1 MKLHLLIAFSLIHLL
16 ASAQLTNEK
25 IWFSRDLSPKGISG
39 LKNLN
44 DGQSFCKLV
53 SNDDEAKSWSCQKFD
68 IKNGQFLSI
77 IFSTA
82 KILIED
88 KPIKIESYDFSE
100 NEKKAIITNGF
111 EAVYRHSGK
120 SNAYVLNLE
129 NNQVFKIGKEK
140 VMYPTFSPDG
150 NKVAYVIDNNLYYF
164 DLVKNKEVRV
174 TKDGLKNE
182 IINGAVDWVYEEEFS
197 MSRGFEWSPSSQFIA
212 FYRFDET
219 QVPEFSMD
227 IFGSLYPK
235 KEIWKYPK
243 AGEKNSVVDVYIHKI
258 GSKKN
263 VRCETGSE
271 NDQYLP
277 RIKWISD
284 NYLTVQRLNRHQNK
298 LELLEFSYQYPKPTL
313 LYEETNEKYIE
324 INDFTFDVFANK
336 VGVYSSVFYLS
347 EKSGFNHLYL
357 RKKSSEIG
365 AKESKTEDIQI
376 TTGDWEIDAFLGIDK
391 TRQLAYFTS
400 GMDKPSDRHLYAVN
414 LVSKEIKQITKESG
428 WHNIQFTE
436 TFDYFIDRFS
446 TMMTPTQTMIKDNN
460 GELIRVLEDNKAL
473 TQKLETMNLSQV
485 NFGSFTSSENI
496 KLDYWEIRPPNFDE
510 TKKYPVLFFVYGG
523 PGYQTVKNQWG
534 GPNYLWYQMMAQKGY
549 IVVSIDNRGSG
560 GRGEAFKKCTYLQ
573 LGKYETQDYIEAAKH
588 WGKQPFI
595 EASRIG
601 IFGWSYG
608 GFMASNAITFGA
620 ETFKAAVAVAPVTN
634 WRYYDNIY
642 TERYMRTPQEN
653 PTGYDLNSPINFVDN
668 IKGNYLIIHG
678 TADDNVHFQ
687 NAAEMVKAM
696 NEKNIPYDAEYYP
709 NTNHGIAGGK
719 IRWHLF
725 NKITQYLET
734 NL

>member
-1 MKLHLLIAFSLIHLL
+1 MNWYIKRNLFFVILLSQTLVN
-16 ASAQLTNEK
+16 AQLTNEK
-25 IWFSRDLSPKGISG
+25 IWFSRDYSPKGVSG

-53 SNDDEAKSWSCQKFD
+53 PNDDELKSLSCQKFD
-68 IKNGQFLSI
+68 IKNGQFLST
-77 IFSTA
+77 IFSTV
-82 KILIED
+82 KILVED
-88 KPIKIESYDFSE
+88 KPIKIETYEFSE
-100 NEKKAIITNGF
+100 NENKVIITNGF

-120 SNAYVLNLE
+120 SNAFVFNLE
-129 NNQVFKIGKEK
+129 TNQLIKIGQQK

-150 NKVAYVIDNNLYYF
+150 NKVAYVIDNNLYYY
-164 DLVKNKEVRV
+164 DLKKNKEIKV

-197 MSRGFEWSPSSQFIA
+197 MSRGFEWSPNSQFIA

-235 KEIWKYPK
+235 KETWKYPK

-271 NDQYLP
+271 RDQYLP
-277 RIKWISD
+277 RIKWMSD
-284 NYLTVQRLNRHQNK
+284 NFLSVQRLNRHQNK

-313 LYEETNEKYIE
+313 LYEETNEKYIDV
-324 INDFTFDVFANK
+324 NDFSFDISNTKEQVM
-336 VGVYSSVFYLS
+336 YSVFYLS
-347 EKSGFNHLYL
+347 EKSGFNHLYVR
-357 RKKSSEIG
+357 RKTSNL
-365 AKESKTEDIQI
+365 ATKETKTDDEQI
-376 TTGDWEIDAFLGIDK
+376 TTGNWEIDAFLGIDLK
-391 TRQLAYFTS
+391 RNLAYFTS
-400 GMDKPSDRHLYAVN
+400 GMDKPSDRQLFSVD
-414 LVSKEIKQITKESG
+414 LKTKEIKQITKESG
-428 WHNIQFTE
+428 WHSIQFTE
-436 TFDYFIDRFS
+436 TFNFFIDRFS
-446 TMMTPTQTMIKDNN
+446 TIMTPTQTIIRDFN
-460 GELIRVLEDNKAL
+460 GELIRVLEDNAAIRH
-473 TQKLETMNLSQV
+473 KLNDLKLSTV
-485 NFGSFTSSENI
+485 NFGNFTSTENI
-496 KLDYWEIRPPNFDE
+496 KLDYWEIRPPDFDE

-549 IVVSIDNRGSG
+549 IIVSIDNRGSG
-560 GRGEAFKKCTYLQ
+560 GRGEAFKKCTYLH

-588 WGKQPFI
+588 WGQQSYVDKQ
-595 EASRIG
+595 RIG

-620 ETFKAAVAVAPVTN
+620 DYFKAAVAVAPVTN

-653 PTGYDLNSPINFVDN
+653 ASGYDLNSPINFVDK
-668 IKGNYLIIHG
+668 IKGNYPHH
-678 TADDNVHFQ
+678 T
-687 NAAEMVKAM
+687 
-696 NEKNIPYDAEYYP
+696 
-709 NTNHGIAGGK
+709 
-719 IRWHLF
+719 WHSR
-725 NKITQYLET
+725 
-734 NL
+734 